1 MPRSDPARTRTYDS
15 WREMILRCCRSDY
28 AQFADYGGR
37 GILVCERWQTFSN
50 FVADMG
56 DRPKGLTLERID
68 NDLGYTPG
76 NCRWATRAEQQRNR
90 RNTIRVIVNG
100 VEMCLKDAC
109 STYAHYQA
117 ILRRMRKFGMS
128 FDEALADR
136 GLK

>member
-76 NCRWATRAEQQRNR
+76 NCRWATRAEQQRNTR
-90 RNTIRVIVNG
+90 RTIRVGAV
-100 VEMCLKDAC
+100 CLKDAC
-109 STYAHYQA
+109 RAAGAQYLAV
-117 ILRRMRKFGMS
+117 LRRVKRGMDPHAAIVEVNS
-128 FDEALADR
+128 R
-136 GLK
+136 